1 MQRHLIEI
9 YKALH
14 NNSETILKEL
24 FIRRKST
31 INLRSKSDLVMP
43 STNSILKGRNF
54 LRYFNSVIWNLLP
67 VEIRED
73 HLILSFVAKINNKNQ
88 LSADVLFAKFV

>member
-1 MQRHLIEI
+1 M
-9 YKALH
+9 
-14 NNSETILKEL
+14 KEL

-31 INLRSKSDLVMP
+31 INLRSKSELVMP

-54 LRYFNSVIWNLLP
+54 LRYFSSVIWNLLP

-73 HLILSFVAKINNKNQ
+73 HLILSFVAKINNENQ
-88 LSADVLFAKFV
+88 LSAHVLFEKVIQVGFVISGLVTTKVS

>member
-1 MQRHLIEI
+1 M
-9 YKALH
+9 
-14 NNSETILKEL
+14 KEL

-31 INLRSKSDLVMP
+31 MNLRSKSDLVMP

>member
-1 MQRHLIEI
+1 M
-9 YKALH
+9 
-14 NNSETILKEL
+14 KEL

>member
-1 MQRHLIEI
+1 M
-9 YKALH
+9 
-14 NNSETILKEL
+14 
-24 FIRRKST
+24 
-31 INLRSKSDLVMP
+31 NLRSKSDLVMP